1 MELKWSFVNTKDT
14 KINQAM
20 GAELRAERSAV
31 DITVEALAS
40 ESGISVSTLKRVLKG
55 SVDIGIPQ
63 IAAIA
68 AALDAHRD
76 HPITPQDL
84 VRKAVERAGGYEV
97 LMSEVS
103 DSNVTQLHP
112 RSMTAEELDNYEGS
126 RAANF
131 DEEASTDEP
140 E

>member
-1 MELKWSFVNTKDT
+1 MKTKDT

-31 DITVEALAS
+31 EMTVEDLAA
-40 ESGISVSTLKRVLKG
+40 EAGMSVSTLKRVLRG

-68 AALDAHRD
+68 AAMDAHRD
-76 HPITPQDL
+76 RPISPQEL

-97 LMSEVS
+97 FMSEAS

-112 RSMTAEELDNYEGS
+112 RSMTTDELDNYKGN

-131 DEEASTDEP
+131 DEEADTDEP